1 MKIGQKQIISLFL
14 IIFFLVVGLLYLAND
29 NYNYTTIENI
39 KLSKTVFI
47 SYYEKNPN
55 LFLFIYF
62 VTYVICAS
70 FSLPG
75 ATFLTLAGGAIFG
88 IYLGTIA
95 VSFASTFGATI
106 AMLISRYLIKDW
118 VQKRFKKEM
127 KNMDQ
132 HFSKDGIYYLFSLRL
147 IPLIPFFIVNL
158 VMGVTSIRIKTFFWV
173 SQLGM
178 LPVTLLYINAG
189 SQLNNINSVSDI
201 YSPIFVISFL
211 ILGIFPLVVK
221 KLLSIIKGERL

>member
-14 IIFFLVVGLLYLAND
+14 IIFFLVVGLLHLAND
-29 NYNYTTIENI
+29 IYNYTTIENI

-127 KNMDQ
+127 KNMD
-132 HFSKDGIYYLFSLRL
+132 HYFSKDGIYYLFSLRL

-158 VMGVTSIRIKTFFWV
+158 VMGVTSIRIKTFF
-173 SQLGM
+173 G
-178 LPVTLLYINAG
+178 
-189 SQLNNINSVSDI
+189 
-201 YSPIFVISFL
+201 
-211 ILGIFPLVVK
+211 LVN
-221 KLLSIIKGERL
+221 